1 MAWIIAELV
10 NNASGFG
17 FNGYDTNGNAKWDLL
32 TNVNIIKLEVI
43 KLVFFFL
50 SFSLILFLAI
60 SYQQV

>member
-17 FNGYDTNGNAKWDLL
+17 FNGYDMNGNAKWDLL

-43 KLVFFFL
+43 KTCFFFFL
-50 SFSLILFLAI
+50 S
-60 SYQQV
+60 V